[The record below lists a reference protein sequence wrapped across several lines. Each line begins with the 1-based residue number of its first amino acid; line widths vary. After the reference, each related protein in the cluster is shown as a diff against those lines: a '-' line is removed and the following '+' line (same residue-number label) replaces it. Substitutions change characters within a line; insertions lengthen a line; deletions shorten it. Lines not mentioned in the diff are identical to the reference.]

1 MVPSGSAHK
10 VFLLF
15 SWSSSYPG
23 HHPMGVMASGTR
35 GPPLVAGDA
44 ASRVLQLNGET
55 VGWFPEGF

>member
-1 MVPSGSAHK
+1 
-10 VFLLF
+10 
-15 SWSSSYPG
+15 
-23 HHPMGVMASGTR
+23 MGVMASGTR